1 MSQSKERTISIIVT
15 PTFGTVQDE
24 RNYLMTTLF
33 PHLMQLAD
41 EHQVAV
47 ELKWET
53 SIEIIGVHEIRVSLV
68 VDENPHP
75 LVFVKK
81 PADQVSSDRIYTDGV
96 RHIDYA
102 TNEVLGRNIEKAFV
116 RLLDKLFPVTTPV
129 ELAKALRKV
138 ATIYRELGQTQ
149 EAYEMLQRALNVLV
163 ENFGEQNPD
172 TIEAHYQCGWLLYRL
187 NRFDESIAQ
196 LTKACELATE
206 TFNESDPRITDYIGV
221 LRLVKASAK

>member
-1 MSQSKERTISIIVT
+1 MSQSNERQISIIVT
-15 PTFGTVQDE
+15 PTFGNIQDE

-41 EHQVAV
+41 EHQVTV

-53 SIEIIGVHEIRVSLV
+53 SIEIIGIHELRISLV
-68 VDENPHP
+68 VEENPHP

-81 PADQVSSDRIYTDGV
+81 PADQVSSDRIYTDGI

-149 EAYEMLQRALNVLV
+149 DALDMLQRALNVLI

-172 TIEAHYQCGWLLYRL
+172 TIEAHYQCAWLLYRMDRIDEAVAEMEKTL
-187 NRFDESIAQ
+187 NLSI
-196 LTKACELATE
+196 E
-206 TFNESDPRITDYIGV
+206 TFNEADPRISDYMGV
-221 LRLVKASAK
+221 LRMIKASKR

>member
-1 MSQSKERTISIIVT
+1 MDFSNERTISIVVT
-15 PTFGTVQDE
+15 PTFGTIQEE
-24 RNYLMTTLF
+24 RNYLMTSLF

-41 EHQVAV
+41 EHQVTV
-47 ELKWET
+47 ELKWNT
-53 SIEIIGVHEIRVSLV
+53 SIEIIGVHEIRISLN

-81 PADQVSSDRIYTDGV
+81 PQDQVSADRIYNDGI

-102 TNEVLGRNIEKAFV
+102 TCEVLGRNIEKAFV

-129 ELAKALRKV
+129 ELAKSLRKV
-138 ATIYRELGQTQ
+138 ATIYRELGNQQ
-149 EAYEMLQRALNVLV
+149 EAYDMMQRALNVLI

-187 NRFDESIAQ
+187 GRIEESLQQ
-196 LTKACELATE
+196 LNKAIELAQQ
-206 TFNESDPRITDYIGV
+206 TFNEADPRIYDYMGV
-221 LRLVKASAK
+221 MRLVAASKK